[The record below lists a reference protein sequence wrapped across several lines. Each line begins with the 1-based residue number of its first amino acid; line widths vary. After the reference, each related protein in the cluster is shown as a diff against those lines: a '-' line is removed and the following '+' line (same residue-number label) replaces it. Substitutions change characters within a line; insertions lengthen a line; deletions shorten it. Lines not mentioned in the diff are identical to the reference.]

1 MAPPGQTL
9 PRWRHD
15 RSCSAVGVLATLT
28 IRDVPD
34 DDCEALRA
42 DARAKGRSFQE
53 CMPERAIELARKS
66 ALDEAD
72 GD

>member
-1 MAPPGQTL
+1 M
-9 PRWRHD
+9 
-15 RSCSAVGVLATLT
+15 ATLT
-28 IRDVPD
+28 IRDVPE

-42 DARAKGRSFQE
+42 DARVKGQSFQE
-53 CMPERAIELARKS
+53 RMREMAIELARKS